1 MVRVMVIVVLINNTD
16 CIKSMQM
23 MFQTLLPVILSVT
36 SSSLPSLAPHCN
48 AGARDGRN
56 LEKNDLNLFRTSN
69 SFFNPENVGNSKQSD
84 RNAFVS
90 RVQGVFGSSFAST
103 VLFPT
108 AIRPSTAGPRPTCQR
123 LQLIL
128 TPE

>member
-1 MVRVMVIVVLINNTD
+1 MVRVKVIVDLINNTD

-48 AGARDGRN
+48 AGARDGRI

-90 RVQGVFGSSFAST
+90 RVQGVFGS
-103 VLFPT
+103 
-108 AIRPSTAGPRPTCQR
+108 
-123 LQLIL
+123 
-128 TPE
+128 